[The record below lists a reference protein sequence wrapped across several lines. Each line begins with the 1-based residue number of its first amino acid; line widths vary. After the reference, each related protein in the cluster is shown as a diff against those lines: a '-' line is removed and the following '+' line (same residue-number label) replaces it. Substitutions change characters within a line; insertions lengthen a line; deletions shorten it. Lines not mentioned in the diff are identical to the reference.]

1 MFMTLSEFIN
11 VYAKQAYLA
20 YCEKNKLTPD
30 IDIKV
35 EQPKICALLKPATTP

>member
-1 MFMTLSEFIN
+1 MTFSEFIN

-35 EQPKICALLKPATTP
+35 EQAKICALLKPINKT